1 MKSKTNFKKNI
12 ILISILLLAITNSFA
27 ADIKSH
33 LENADSLFIGTPFQL
48 VVDINSAMN
57 DSLFVPPIDTLD
69 IFILAKEPVLNEVD
83 LDDNTKKTSISFT
96 FQPFD
101 VGEFTLP
108 AIDFMIRSNGELSS
122 LKSDEYKLRIYST
135 VPDSVQVIADIAP
148 VKSVYLGFWDYIAI
162 IFTLL
167 LIATAIYFLIKF
179 IRKPKESI
187 EQTVIIDD
195 RSAYEICM
203 EQIKMLKNDDF
214 LRRGDFL
221 SYYFRLS
228 YIMRLFIELQFNVK
242 ALEMTTA
249 EIRANLTDID
259 PKEKSFILN
268 YLINCD
274 KIKFAKFMPK
284 LSEADTALD
293 ELENFIKSYKAKED
307 QDA

>member
-122 LKSDEYKLRIYST
+122 LKSDEYKS
-135 VPDSVQVIADIAP
+135 
-148 VKSVYLGFWDYIAI
+148 
-162 IFTLL
+162 
-167 LIATAIYFLIKF
+167 
-179 IRKPKESI
+179 
-187 EQTVIIDD
+187 
-195 RSAYEICM
+195 
-203 EQIKMLKNDDF
+203 
-214 LRRGDFL
+214 L
-221 SYYFRLS
+221 SK
-228 YIMRLFIELQFNVK
+228 V
-242 ALEMTTA
+242 
-249 EIRANLTDID
+249 
-259 PKEKSFILN
+259 
-268 YLINCD
+268 
-274 KIKFAKFMPK
+274 
-284 LSEADTALD
+284 DT
-293 ELENFIKSYKAKED
+293 N
-307 QDA
+307 